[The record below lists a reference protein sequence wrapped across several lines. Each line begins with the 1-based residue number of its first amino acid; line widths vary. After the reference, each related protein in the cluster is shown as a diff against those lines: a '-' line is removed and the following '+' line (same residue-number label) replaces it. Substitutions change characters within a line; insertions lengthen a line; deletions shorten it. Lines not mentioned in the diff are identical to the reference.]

1 MLAVLFSKNG
11 WKLCSQWRIMPKS
24 MIAQSGFPFF
34 ASSQWVIGDFS
45 VTFESSAVWW
55 VLLSYRV
62 SPLTPQHLVWLTRV
76 ENALNY
82 LSVNDAKLG
91 TPFLRPSLC
100 VRHVYLSGL
109 TQTFWDEERVTE
121 LWEYLH
127 SVRPTLLGSIS
138 TQGSGISV
146 WRSLSLCTL
155 CRAPL
160 IFNRGQ
166 SLRSID
172 SQLNVGRNKS
182 ISHS

>member
-1 MLAVLFSKNG
+1 MQGTLAVLFSGNG

-34 ASSQWVIGDFS
+34 CLVPMSDRGLFSDFWVICCMVGS
-45 VTFESSAVWW
+45 
-55 VLLSYRV
+55 RV
-62 SPLTPQHLVWLTRV
+62 ISCLTRV

-91 TPFLRPSLC
+91 TPFLRPSLS